1 MTEARRIV
9 AWTSLTL
16 DGYTSGPEG
25 TSRPPLALMSP
36 TTILATLALASRS
49 PRAGSSGR

>member
-1 MTEARRIV
+1 MTDTRRIV

-25 TSRPPLALMSP
+25 AGGDSWLYEHAGRPATSA
-36 TTILATLALASRS
+36 
-49 PRAGSSGR
+49 AG